1 MSALQ
6 HRGQSVAA
14 VWELCRLVHPPG
26 GRRIAVFVLALAV
39 AGIGAL
45 PRATASPVAAF
56 GAVSVTAGA
65 SAVVES
71 DSIRIPGPGVTATLP
86 VLEIRGEVQ
95 RLILPTA
102 NLDGSLTDLD
112 GRRFRLD
119 ADLLFRFDSAD
130 LTPAADAAIGEL
142 SGKLRAAGATRVL
155 VDGYTDSVGEAA
167 YNLTLS
173 RQRAAAV
180 ADRLRAALGTG
191 ARLTVRGHGEED
203 PVASND
209 DARGQALNRR
219 VTVTVER

>member
-1 MSALQ
+1 M
-6 HRGQSVAA
+6 
-14 VWELCRLVHPPG
+14 
-26 GRRIAVFVLALAV
+26 VFVLALAV

-71 DSIRIPGPGVTATLP
+71 DSIRIPGPGVPATLP

-142 SGKLRAAGATRVL
+142 IWQAAGGGGHPGAGGRLYRFGGGGGIQPDAVPP
-155 VDGYTDSVGEAA
+155 A
-167 YNLTLS
+167 S
-173 RQRAAAV
+173 RGGR
-180 ADRLRAALGTG
+180 
-191 ARLTVRGHGEED
+191 
-203 PVASND
+203 
-209 DARGQALNRR
+209 
-219 VTVTVER
+219 